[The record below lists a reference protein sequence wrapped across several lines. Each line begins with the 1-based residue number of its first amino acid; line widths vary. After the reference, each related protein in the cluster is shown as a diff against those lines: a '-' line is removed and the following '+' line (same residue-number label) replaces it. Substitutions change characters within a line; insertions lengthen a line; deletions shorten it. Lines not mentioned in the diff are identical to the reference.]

1 MNALTQHYIRK
12 AAMEVK
18 ANNPAVDVYVPEA
31 PDYAEVVAE
40 KARQMLIECT
50 SQAKAE
56 YLVNDYELILEA
68 QAEIVSRVA
77 EAFYAIGTRS
87 WDAESRKDEMAALGA
102 DILRIM
108 FLRMERVALI
118 ELERES

>member
-1 MNALTQHYIRK
+1 MNTLTQHYIRK
-12 AAMEVK
+12 AALEFRAHNQA
-18 ANNPAVDVYVPEA
+18 ANVYVPEE
-31 PDYAEVVAE
+31 PDYADVVSE
-40 KARQMLIECT
+40 KTRQMLIECT

-87 WDAESRKDEMAALGA
+87 WDAESCKDEMAALGA
-102 DILRIM
+102 DILRIV

>member
-12 AAMEVK
+12 AALEVSAHNQA
-18 ANNPAVDVYVPEA
+18 ANVYVPEE
-31 PDYAEVVAE
+31 PDYADVVSE
-40 KARQMLIECT
+40 KTRKMLIECT

-102 DILRIM
+102 DILRIV
-108 FLRMERVALI
+108 FYRMEAVAI
-118 ELERES
+118 RELEREE